1 MNLHYTMSGSDSE
14 GWRLGVYK
22 YAPYPFGTGDTI
34 VFYQDPVVFDTLED
48 MLDKLGELRSL
59 EDGL

>member
-22 YAPYPFGTGDTI
+22 LVNDHITYYQNPL
-34 VFYQDPVVFDTLED
+34 VFETLED

-59 EDGL
+59 EES

>member
-1 MNLHYTMSGSDSE
+1 MSGSDSE